1 MNKKKQWRTH
11 HTTRHRTEEW
21 RAKSTDACYEC
32 KKKWKKKWV
41 AEINKKCQYRRLLT
55 PILNVVYIERKKQHF
70 QIASH
75 TVSGMAI
82 WTQKNRG
89 ETKHEHA
96 HTDTASPQQ
105 SGLFNY
111 YVYDRRL
118 EVIHFLLL
126 ASRWMTQKKT
136 RRTLTCTTYTNRNK
150 NWTGQRKM
158 LKTWT
163 NLIAGKSH
171 AFSRSWKV
179 EKKRLW
185 RNRIFRSERF
195 KLISGTAFHNEVYF
209 IRTIVMIMRTLQR
222 TKHTYFV
229 FYFFVFFSPR
239 LFPCVRSSPSNRTLE
254 STFILLFC
262 SAIAIYFGVEF
273 H

>member
-1 MNKKKQWRTH
+1 MRVKKNIDEQH
-11 HTTRHRTEEW
+11 STRNHTEEW
-21 RAKSTDACYEC
+21 RATSKDAEVNA
-32 KKKWKKKWV
+32 KKKWEKKWV

-126 ASRWMTQKKT
+126 ASRWMTQKK
-136 RRTLTCTTYTNRNK
+136 RVELWLVPRI
-150 NWTGQRKM
+150 Q
-158 LKTWT
+158 
-163 NLIAGKSH
+163 IAIKIERDRGKCWKLEQTKSQESH
-171 AFSRSWKV
+171 MHSAEV
-179 EKKRLW
+179 EK
-185 RNRIFRSERF
+185 
-195 KLISGTAFHNEVYF
+195 
-209 IRTIVMIMRTLQR
+209 
-222 TKHTYFV
+222 
-229 FYFFVFFSPR
+229 
-239 LFPCVRSSPSNRTLE
+239 
-254 STFILLFC
+254 
-262 SAIAIYFGVEF
+262 
-273 H
+273 